1 LGFKICN
8 LRSLNVRFVVTPP
21 LDLPPFEYRL
31 REAEGRRWIFDT
43 IRKKFVVLT
52 PEEWVRQHVVNYI
65 TAHLNYP
72 RALVRIE
79 GGLSYNQLAK
89 RSDIVI
95 YDRAGG
101 PWMVVECKAP
111 TLRVSAQVIHQ
122 AAAYNHTLRA
132 RYVVVSNGV
141 AHVVCAVE
149 NGEVSFLQ
157 RWPEFPQVTDDG
169 SR

>member
-1 LGFKICN
+1 M
-8 LRSLNVRFVVTPP
+8 TP

-31 REAEGRRWIFDT
+31 REAEGKRWIFDV

-52 PEEWVRQHVVNYI
+52 PEEWVRQHVVNYL

-72 RALVRIE
+72 RALLRIE

-89 RSDIVI
+89 RSDIVV

-111 TLRVSAQVIHQ
+111 ALKLNQLVINQ
-122 AAAYNHTLRA
+122 AATYNHTLRA
-132 RYVVVSNGV
+132 KYVVVTNGV
-141 AHVVCAVE
+141 GHVICAIDDGKIAILE
-149 NGEVSFLQ
+149 
-157 RWPEFPQVTDDG
+157 RWPEFGPED
-169 SR
+169 SPR